1 MMNFG
6 IDDMINNTVFGIPK
20 ENLRDETD
28 KLKKKNNNVNKTEND
43 SSQVYI
49 ENFPMPDNCFVCPFL
64 IKSANY
70 PRCMLD
76 KLIGRD
82 RHGKW
87 EDIREKRM
95 DWCMLK
101 TAKEEN
107 R

>member
-20 ENLRDETD
+20 ENLRDEID
-28 KLKKKNNNVNKTEND
+28 KLKKKNNNVNKAENNN
-43 SSQVYI
+43 SQVYI
-49 ENFPMPDNCFVCPFL
+49 EDFSMPINCFVCPFL
-64 IKSANY
+64 IKNANY
-70 PRCMLD
+70 PRCVLD

-95 DWCMLK
+95 DWYMLK
-101 TAKEEN
+101 IIEEEN